1 MRTFTI
7 ILIVARKIA
16 TTMQVEAIDL
26 QEAREIATDLFG
38 IMSNIKII

>member
-16 TTMQVEAIDL
+16 TTMQIEAIDL
-26 QEAREIATDLFG
+26 QEAREIAVDLFG
-38 IMSNIKII
+38 VMANIKII